1 MKKFRVGVIG
11 GGSIARVGHVPGY
24 AAEPDYELV
33 AIADPNPD
41 SLAKMRENF
50 SFTREY
56 ADYREMLKQE
66 QLDLVSICL
75 PNKFHADAAIA
86 AMAAGADIILEK
98 PVALTEAE
106 GAAIAAASRQ
116 YQKQIAVCFSYR
128 FSALVQAAKAAV
140 EAGEIGNLYM
150 IRVRFAHQGPIPGWA
165 TTDWFYDPE
174 LAGGGAVLDMGIHAI
189 DLVRHLAGEITEVS
203 AFAGTLRKPIKLE
216 DNLVAIFRLAGPCF
230 GYIESGWTSAAGFN
244 GIELMGDKGEIT
256 VNYSTNQATVT
267 TGTIHPDGTTAMT
280 TRIIAEN
287 GESPWKIQ
295 MREFLAAY
303 RDGRPLAPTIDD
315 GVTALK
321 IALAAYQAS
330 ATGKS
335 VKF

>member
-1 MKKFRVGVIG
+1 M
-11 GGSIARVGHVPGY
+11 
-24 AAEPDYELV
+24 
-33 AIADPNPD
+33 
-41 SLAKMRENF
+41 
-50 SFTREY
+50 
-56 ADYREMLKQE
+56 
-66 QLDLVSICL
+66 
-75 PNKFHADAAIA
+75 
-86 AMAAGADIILEK
+86 
-98 PVALTEAE
+98 
-106 GAAIAAASRQ
+106 
-116 YQKQIAVCFSYR
+116 
-128 FSALVQAAKAAV
+128 
-140 EAGEIGNLYM
+140 
-150 IRVRFAHQGPIPGWA
+150 
-165 TTDWFYDPE
+165 
-174 LAGGGAVLDMGIHAI
+174 
-189 DLVRHLAGEITEVS
+189 S

-256 VNYSTNQATVT
+256 VNYSTNQTTVT